1 MAILAKDL
9 LKRAAIV
16 LQDHENV
23 RWSLAE
29 MVGWFNDGQ
38 REIVLNKPNA
48 CSETIVI
55 PLVVGTLQSMP
66 ESYVSIIRMIRNID
80 DPMNPAAG
88 GKVVYMAPRDSL
100 DATYVDWHT
109 HTQAKRVKTVMYD
122 AADPERFYVY
132 PPNNGSGHIEATL
145 SKLPVDITIPSAPA
159 TDVELY
165 TSPLGLPDIYANT
178 ILNYALY
185 RAYSKDAAVSGNLQR
200 ATMYYQMFGASLG
213 LKYRAEIMANPNMPQ
228 PNAQIAQQAPQD
240 APQQGNG

>member
-38 REIVLNKPNA
+38 REIVLNKPNS
-48 CSETIVI
+48 CSETITLT
-55 PLVVGTLQSMP
+55 LVAGTLQSMP
-66 ESYVSIIRMIRNID
+66 DGYVSIIRLIRNID
-80 DPMNPAAG
+80 NPLTPATG

-109 HTQAKRVKTVMYD
+109 HTQAKRVKTVVYD

-132 PPNNGSGHIEATL
+132 PPNDGTGHIEAIL
-145 SKLPVDITIPSAPA
+145 SKLPVDITIPAAPA
-159 TDVELY
+159 TDVEAY
-165 TSPLGLPDIYANT
+165 TSTLGLPDIYANT
-178 ILNYALY
+178 ILNYGLS
-185 RAYSKDAAVSGNLQR
+185 RAYAKDAAVAGNLQR
-200 ATMYYQMFGASLG
+200 ATMYYQMFGAALG
-213 LKYRAEIMANPNMPQ
+213 LKFRAEMIANPNMPQ
-228 PNAQIAQQAPQD
+228 PNAQVAQQPQGG
-240 APQQGNG
+240 PQQDNG